1 MCIALQYCGVP
12 IAPIVSVHVTFSYLF
27 LCRCSG
33 SVRRGGSKDD
43 HTQLVGTLQVTEL
56 VGAVSML
63 YGMLLHQG
71 APSRGSASPPPALPP
86 HTIAVTIATIRLL
99 NRVAE
104 LDLQMFQVSLST
116 VSSLRIL
123 LCL

>member
-1 MCIALQYCGVP
+1 MI
-12 IAPIVSVHVTFSYLF
+12 SN
-27 LCRCSG
+27 
-33 SVRRGGSKDD
+33 SVRFSFRSGLIRRGEDP
-43 HTQLVGTLQVTEL
+43 TQLVATLQVTEL

-71 APSRGSASPPPALPP
+71 APARGSNSPPPALPA

-104 LDLQMFQVSLST
+104 LDLHMFQVSAKRHFVPIVET
-116 VSSLRIL
+116 
-123 LCL
+123 

>member
-1 MCIALQYCGVP
+1 
-12 IAPIVSVHVTFSYLF
+12 
-27 LCRCSG
+27 
-33 SVRRGGSKDD
+33 
-43 HTQLVGTLQVTEL
+43 VTEL

-71 APSRGSASPPPALPP
+71 APPRDSASPPPALPS

-104 LDLQMFQVSLST
+104 LDLQIFQVSLSR
-116 VSSLRIL
+116 VSLIKLQYFSKIY
-123 LCL
+123 